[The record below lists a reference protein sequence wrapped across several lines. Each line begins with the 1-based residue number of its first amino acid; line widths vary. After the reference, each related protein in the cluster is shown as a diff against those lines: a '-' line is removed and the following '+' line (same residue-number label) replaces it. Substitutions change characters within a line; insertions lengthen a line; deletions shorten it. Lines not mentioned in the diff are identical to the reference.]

1 MNIDELKTVIEQ
13 GTGIPASLLTGET
26 AEENIAQAKALLAY
40 RRESEASR
48 PKSTREQFKEWLNA
62 SQGIEEPDTAGAAL
76 EEIQEALRVEA
87 GGYPRVPDGGEP
99 AGRLPDPRPAREQFA
114 EWFAGKSAFD
124 PRKDPEGWKNI
135 L

>member
-1 MNIDELKTVIEQ
+1 MNIDELKTAIEQ

-26 AEENIAQAKALLAY
+26 EEENIAQAKAFLAY
-40 RRESEASR
+40 KRESEATR

-87 GGYPRVPDGGEP
+87 GGYPKVPDGGTP
-99 AGRLPDPRPAREQFA
+99 AGDFPDPRPNREKFA
-114 EWFAGKSAFD
+114 EWLGQASAFN
-124 PRKDPEGWKNI
+124 PFKDAEGWEK
-135 L
+135 LL